1 MKRLASLCS
10 SAVILTVA
18 AVAISAAP
26 AVKNAIPAIIKALAV
41 SPSDGIFEIDQPGAN
56 ATDDATAGDDWQ
68 TLVQNPP
75 GGSKAF
81 TGIIDDFCGASGCD
95 DVFTGGSKDE
105 QDIFEWTID
114 PTFNAP
120 DKNEIVNAYAA
131 QYLRPSDNHLILVFG
146 MERLDASGDAEIG
159 FWFLQGVSYDN
170 TTGQFTSLTGGQP
183 QHADGDTLVLSH
195 FSNGGGIST
204 IQVYEWVGSGGDSDC
219 GAGVTA
225 SSVNCLSPG
234 PDALATVNTA
244 NVTVFWP
251 TSDKSAGDCN
261 TPPCT
266 VKTGNFFEGAIDLTG
281 ILGTNEC
288 FTTFLAESRSST
300 SITAELKDVV
310 GGEFDTCKITVEK
323 TASPDAVCKD
333 CDGVAGKTNYHYKVC
348 NEGVQTLTNVTL
360 KDDNGTPAN
369 TADDFNINGTFTL
382 LAGECKEFDVLNHV
396 LPNLGAAPYVVT
408 NTVTATG
415 QGGVTTVTA
424 TDTADVAVADCEIT
438 VTKECDS
445 PTPHAGEQ
453 LKFKGTVTN
462 TGDAALSNV
471 TVTDDHAGLVLG
483 PTTLAAGE
491 SKPYSG
497 SYLAVLP
504 ASPPCES
511 TDTVTAVGT
520 VTGVGCVVDDTA
532 SATCQIA
539 TSPSLNTAVQCTNV
553 SAPGGKTTIT
563 GSVTNTGDVKLVGV
577 SATVNVNG
585 VQSAVSLSTTTLN
598 PGQSATISPA
608 FETAPALDSDCT
620 FSVSLNATATPD
632 PNCGGVQTGGIT
644 DATPAS
650 TSCTIDIHPALNS
663 TVDCTNIAAPGGS
676 TSITGTVVNTGDVP
690 LNNVAATIK
699 INGGAPQAV
708 TLDKSSLAVGE
719 TANISPAFQASPGGA
734 CSFTVS
740 IQASATANPSC
751 GTGTITDPTP
761 GGDTCTIGSAP
772 AINTS
777 VLCTDVSAPGG
788 TTSVT
793 GTVTNTG
800 NVELTGVTAAVNGTP
815 VTLSTTTLAAGAS
828 ATISPA
834 FVFSPTL
841 DADCQFDVTLT
852 AQGTP
857 NPDCGTGPI
866 SDPTPDKHTCSIGT
880 DPKLDTS
887 VLCTDVSA
895 PGGQTTVT
903 GTVTNTGNVKLI
915 NVTAT
920 VNGNAVSLDKTT
932 LNPGEVANISPAFQ
946 FAPSLDSDCQF
957 DVTLQAHAKPDPD
970 CGSPTDVTDPS
981 PAQHTCTIRTNPSI
995 DVSVSCTDSTGAG
1008 NPIVI
1013 SGTVTNNGNVP
1024 LKDISVDITVTAN
1037 GQVVNALSGETL
1049 NPGTSQNYTVN
1060 YTGLTTG
1067 QCSTF
1072 TASAKGTADPDCEG
1086 LGAGG
1091 VTDQRT
1097 TAIECC
1103 VPGTF
1108 EACTP
1113 GYWKNHEFAWD
1124 GITGNPDPHDSAA
1137 GAGFEFDTL
1146 FFKWSNTAHTI
1157 PNPNGVGFF
1166 DLAPGDMDTAFTSFY
1181 PLTLTMDQALAL
1193 GGGNPN
1199 KMVRHTISALL
1210 NIGAGLNYQIP
1221 NSCTLT
1227 GSGPC
1232 LDAAG
1237 IKKEFEARIIA
1248 KNYSPFASDIAKIN
1262 QVDNCPCNVLGCPP

>member
-1 MKRLASLCS
+1 MKRFASLWT
-10 SAVILTVA
+10 SALLLTAA
-18 AVAISAAP
+18 AVFISAAP

-68 TLVQNPP
+68 TLVVSPP
-75 GGSKAF
+75 GGAKAF
-81 TGIIDDFCGASGCD
+81 TGIIDDFCGGSGCD

-170 TTGQFTSLTGGQP
+170 TTGTFTSLTGGQP
-183 QHADGDTLVLSH
+183 QHVDGDTLVLSH

-204 IQVYEWVGSGGDSDC
+204 IQVYEWVGTGGDSDC
-219 GAGVTA
+219 GPGVTA

-244 NVTVFWP
+244 NIQVFWP
-251 TSDKSAGDCN
+251 TADKSAGECL

-310 GGEFDTCKITVEK
+310 GGEFDTCKITVDK
-323 TASPDAVCKD
+323 TATPDAVCKD
-333 CDGVAGKTNYHYKVC
+333 CAGEPGKTNYHYKVC

-360 KDDNGTPAN
+360 VDDNGTPGN
-369 TADDFNINGTFTL
+369 TGDDFNVNGTFTL

-396 LPNLGAAPYVVT
+396 LPDLGPAPYVVT

-415 QGGVTTVTA
+415 QGGSATVTG
-424 TDTADVAVADCEIT
+424 TDTADVAVVDCSID
-438 VTKECDS
+438 VTKQCDGA
-445 PTPHAGEQ
+445 TPHAGE
-453 LKFKGTVTN
+453 LLHFKGTVTN
-462 TGDAALSNV
+462 TGDAELTGV
-471 TVTDDHAGLVLG
+471 TVTDDHAGLVFG
-483 PTTLAAGE
+483 PATLAAGQ
-491 SKPYSG
+491 SANYSG
-497 SYLAVLP
+497 SYTAVLP

-511 TDTVTAVGT
+511 TDTVTATGT
-520 VTGVGCVVDDTA
+520 VTETGCVVSDTA

-539 TSPSLNTAVQCTNV
+539 TSPAVLADVSCTNV
-553 SAPGGKTTIT
+553 AKPGDKTTISGT
-563 GSVTNTGDVKLVGV
+563 IKNTGDVKLVGV
-577 SATVNVNG
+577 TGTVKINNG
-585 VQSAVSLSTTTLN
+585 APIPVTLDKTTLN
-598 PGQSATISPA
+598 PGETANISPA
-608 FETAPALDSDCT
+608 LETVPPLDSDCA
-620 FSVSLNATATPD
+620 FDVSLQANATPD
-632 PNCGGVQTGGIT
+632 PNCGGVQTGSVTNT
-644 DATPAS
+644 DT
-650 TSCTIDIHPALNS
+650 TSCTITIHPALNS
-663 TVDCTNIAAPGGS
+663 TVECTDIGAPGGS

-708 TLDKSSLAVGE
+708 TLDKTSLAVGE
-719 TANISPAFQASPGGA
+719 TANISPPFQASPGGA

-761 GGDTCTIGSAP
+761 GGDTCSIGSAP
-772 AINTS
+772 SINTS

-793 GTVTNTG
+793 GTVTNNG
-800 NVELTGVTAAVNGTP
+800 NVQLTGVTAQVNGNA
-815 VTLSTTTLAAGAS
+815 VTLSQTTLDPGAS
-828 ATISPA
+828 ATISPP
-834 FVFSPTL
+834 FVFVPPL
-841 DADCQFDVTLT
+841 DADCSFDVTLT

-857 NPDCGTGPI
+857 NPDCGTGAI
-866 SDPTPDKHTCSIGT
+866 SDQTPDTHTCTIGT

-915 NVTAT
+915 NLTAT

-946 FAPSLDSDCQF
+946 FAPSLDADCQF

-970 CGSPTDVTDPS
+970 CGSPTDVSDPS
-981 PAQHTCTIRTNPSI
+981 PAQHTCTIDTNPSI

-1024 LKDISVDITVTAN
+1024 LTGVSVDITVTAN
-1037 GQVVNALSGETL
+1037 GTVLSAVSGANL
-1049 NPGTSQNYTVN
+1049 AAGASQNFTVN
-1060 YTGLTTG
+1060 YTGLAAGT
-1067 QCSTF
+1067 CSTF

-1086 LGAGG
+1086 LGVGG

-1097 TAIECC
+1097 TALECC

-1146 FFKWSNTAHTI
+1146 FFKWSDTAHTVL
-1157 PNPNGVGFF
+1157 NPNGAGFF
-1166 DLAPGDMDTAFTSFY
+1166 NLAPGDIDPAFQVFY

-1193 GGGNPN
+1193 GGGNPM
-1199 KMVRHTISALL
+1199 KMTRHTIAALL
-1210 NIGAGLNYQIP
+1210 NIGAGLDYQIP
-1221 NSCTLT
+1221 SSCTLT

-1232 LDAAG
+1232 IDAAG

-1248 KNYSPFASDIAKIN
+1248 KIYSPFASDLAKIN
-1262 QVDNCPCNVLGCPP
+1262 QVDNCPCDVLGCPP

>member
-1 MKRLASLCS
+1 MKRHASLWS
-10 SAVILTVA
+10 SALLLTVA
-18 AVAISAAP
+18 ALAIAAAP

-75 GGSKAF
+75 GGAKAF

-105 QDIFEWTID
+105 QDIFEWSID

-170 TTGQFTSLTGGQP
+170 ETGTFTSLTGGQP

-204 IQVYEWVGSGGDSDC
+204 IQVYEWVGTGGDSDC

-225 SSVNCLSPG
+225 SSVNCLNPG

-244 NVTVFWP
+244 NIQVFWP
-251 TSDKSAGDCN
+251 TSDKAAGDCN

-310 GGEFDTCKITVEK
+310 GGEFDTCKISVEK

-333 CDGVAGKTNYHYKVC
+333 CNGEPATTNYHYKVC
-348 NEGVQTLTNVTL
+348 NDGVQTLTDVTL
-360 KDDNGTPAN
+360 VDDNGTPGN
-369 TADDFNINGTFTL
+369 TGDDFNVDGTFTL
-382 LAGECKEFDVLNHV
+382 LAGECKEFDVNDHV
-396 LPNLGAAPYVVT
+396 LPDLGSAPYVVT

-415 QGGVTTVTA
+415 HGGSATVTGK
-424 TDTADVAVADCEIT
+424 DTADVAVVDCGIE
-438 VTKECDS
+438 VTKECTGT
-445 PTPHAGEQ
+445 TPHAGQ
-453 LKFKGTVTN
+453 PLNFQGTVTN
-462 TGDAALSNV
+462 TGDSQLENV
-471 TVTDDHAGLVLG
+471 TVTDDHAGVVFG
-483 PTTLAAGE
+483 PATLAAGE
-491 SKPYSG
+491 SQPYSG
-497 SYLAVLP
+497 SYTAVLP

-511 TDTVTAVGT
+511 TDTVTAEGT
-520 VTGVGCVVDDTA
+520 VTGNGCRVEDKA

-539 TSPSLNTAVQCTNV
+539 TTPALNTDVHCTNV
-553 SAPGGKTTIT
+553 SAPGQKTTIT

-577 SATVNVNG
+577 TAAVTVNG
-585 VQSAVSLSTTTLN
+585 VVSAVSLSTTTLN

-608 FETAPALDSDCT
+608 FETTPTLDTDCA
-620 FSVSLNATATPD
+620 FDVSLQAHATPD
-632 PNCGGVQTGGIT
+632 PNCGGVQTGAIT
-644 DATPAS
+644 DATPSS
-650 TSCTIDIHPALNS
+650 TSCTITIHPALNS
-663 TVDCTNIAAPGGS
+663 TVDCTDIGAPGGQ
-676 TSITGTVVNTGDVP
+676 TTITGTVVNTGDVP
-690 LNNVAATIK
+690 LNNVAATVK

-708 TLDKSSLAVGE
+708 SLDKTSLAVGE
-719 TANISPAFQASPGGA
+719 TANISPAFHASPSGS

-751 GTGTITDPTP
+751 GNGTITDPTP
-761 GGDTCTIGSAP
+761 GGDTCSIGSAP

-788 TTSVT
+788 STTVT

-800 NVELTGVTAAVNGTP
+800 NVQLTGVTAEVNGTP
-815 VTLSTTTLAAGAS
+815 VTLSTTTLDPAAS
-828 ATISPA
+828 ATISPS
-834 FVFSPTL
+834 FVFVPTL
-841 DADCQFDVTLT
+841 DADCSFDVTLT
-852 AQGTP
+852 AHGTP
-857 NPDCGTGPI
+857 NPDCGTGAI
-866 SDPTPDKHTCSIGT
+866 SDPTPDKHTCTIGT
-880 DPKLDTS
+880 SPSLDTS

-895 PGGQTTVT
+895 PGGNTSVT
-903 GTVTNTGNVKLI
+903 GTVTNTGNVPLI
-915 NVTAT
+915 NLTAT
-920 VNGNAVSLDKTT
+920 VNGTPVTLDKTS
-932 LNPGEVANISPAFQ
+932 LQPNESANISPAFQ
-946 FAPSLDSDCQF
+946 FAPSLDADCAF

-970 CGSPTDVTDPS
+970 CGSPTDVTDAT
-981 PAQHTCTIRTNPSI
+981 PASHTCTIDTNPLI
-995 DVSVSCTDSTGAG
+995 DVTVNCTDSTGAG

-1013 SGTVTNNGNVP
+1013 SGTVTNTGNVP
-1024 LKDISVDITVTAN
+1024 LTNVSVDITVTAN
-1037 GQVVNALSGETL
+1037 GQVVNALSGQSL
-1049 NPGTSQNYTVN
+1049 AAGASANYTVN
-1060 YTGLTTG
+1060 YTGLTAG

-1072 TASAKGTADPDCEG
+1072 TATAKGTADPDCEH

-1124 GITGNPDPHDSAA
+1124 GKTGPDPFDAAA
-1137 GAGFEFDTL
+1137 GAGFQFDTL
-1146 FFKWSNTAHTI
+1146 FFAWKDVAHTV
-1157 PNPNGVGFF
+1157 PNTVNGQQGFF
-1166 DLAPGDMDTAFTSFY
+1166 DLAPGDIDPAFQVFY
-1181 PLTLTMDQALAL
+1181 PLTLTMDQALSI

-1199 KMVRHTISALL
+1199 KMTRHLITALL
-1210 NIGAGLNYQIP
+1210 NVGSGMNYDFP
-1221 NSCTLT
+1221 DSCTRA

-1232 LDAAG
+1232 TSAADL
-1237 IKKEFEARIIA
+1237 KAEYEARIINR
-1248 KNYSPFASDIAKIN
+1248 KYSPFASDLALVN
-1262 QVDNCPCNVLGCPP
+1262 QVDNCPCDVTGCP